1 MCKNVQKHELFARF
15 WLSAWLYVAK
25 SNENVEFL
33 RMECMSP
40 KQAQTKQKQHRRRKT
55 RQDPKIFH
63 PRTLSLK
70 NVKLT
75 KNNGKTNIFDLI
87 EKTLNNASKKY
98 FFTRVFTSKTRF
110 FIIFFIYFLQFSC

>member
-1 MCKNVQKHELFARF
+1 
-15 WLSAWLYVAK
+15 
-25 SNENVEFL
+25 
-33 RMECMSP
+33 MECMSP

-75 KNNGKTNIFDLI
+75 KNDGKTNIFDLI

-98 FFTRVFTSKTRF
+98 FLHVFLRLKRDFSSF
-110 FIIFFIYFLQFSC
+110 FLFIFCNFHADPQTLVKI